1 MGGGT
6 PHECLR
12 ENTRAGAGADV
23 VPLHGEID
31 LISAPLVA
39 ARLDALSAAPC
50 PDLVVDLRE
59 VDFIDCSGLRVL
71 CRTLRRVRQRGGTL
85 RLIVGDGPV
94 LAALRLADLHHAFDV
109 RSGMTEGVTRHEGLG
124 LPRTGTGG
132 LAGCA

>member
-1 MGGGT
+1 MGDGM

-12 ENTRAGAGADV
+12 ERTVAGTDV
-23 VPLHGEID
+23 VSLHGEID

-39 ARLDALSAAPC
+39 ARLDALSAAPR

-59 VDFIDCSGLRVL
+59 VGFIDCSGLRVL

-85 RLIVGDGPV
+85 RLVVVDGPV
-94 LAALRLADLHHAFDV
+94 LGALRLADLEHAFDL
-109 RSGMTEGVTRHEGLG
+109 RHGLTEGVTHEGLG

-132 LAGCA
+132 LAGGA